1 MTQYIVTTKR
11 RYQIMKLTNVAFK
24 LEGGLLEMTNYEKPV
39 SADFTLSPMSDDFI
53 EVILGALD
61 KTNTSKVWMETDD
74 VSTVVRGKSPHVFDV
89 TKAICV
95 YGAQTG
101 KHVSFQARYSFGCP
115 GNEETAAYLSMN
127 DKKEHSFTAE
137 DEKLYAAA
145 KFSLYPIGAAD
156 FSETILSQIEKMN
169 AYVKVSRVPTATK
182 LEGSLTAMFDGL
194 EEVFYAAVGAGADH
208 VAMVVSISMNSPSH
222 Q

>member
-1 MTQYIVTTKR
+1 
-11 RYQIMKLTNVAFK
+11 
-24 LEGGLLEMTNYEKPV
+24 MTNYEKPV
-39 SADFTLSPMSDDFI
+39 SADFTLSPMSDDFV
-53 EVILGALD
+53 EVILGTLE

-74 VSTVVRGKSPHVFDV
+74 VSTVVRGKSVHVFDV

-101 KHVSFQARYSFGCP
+101 KHVSFQARYSIGCP
-115 GNEETAAYLSMN
+115 GNEETEAFLSMN
-127 DKKEHSFTAE
+127 DESEHTYTAE

-156 FSETILSQIEKMN
+156 FSETILNQIEKMKT
-169 AYVKVSRVPTATK
+169 YVKVSRVPTATK
-182 LEGSLTAMFDGL
+182 LEGSLTEMFNGL
-194 EEVFYAAVGAGADH
+194 EEVFDATVDAGADH
-208 VAMVVSISMNSPSH
+208 VVMVVSVSMNSASH